1 VDLAPVADVPNG
13 ARSFI
18 AAQGRAFSADP
29 VQAGSQA
36 AAFAQGLATGGVAA
50 TAKHFP
56 GLGRAEKTTDL
67 TVATIP
73 VTRAELAADLIPF
86 LHRLRAEAGRP
97 VRGGPVAAA
106 RYARVRRSHD
116 Q

>member
-1 VDLAPVADVPNG
+1 
-13 ARSFI
+13 SFI

-86 LHRLRAEAGRP
+86 RALIRAGVPLVMLSGASLHRLRAEAGRP
-97 VRGGPVAAA
+97 LRGGTGAAA
-106 RYARVRRSHD
+106 RYARV
-116 Q
+116 